1 MLRYQWRDA
10 SPNTDG
16 PIKSLPCDVKWRSLQ
31 VIFWK
36 YFQSGLTKKL
46 WKNNCNLAAVDN
58 FSKLH
63 MCLFTFWMNRFFS
76 LSFVQCSV
84 SRNVL
89 SSGHIKARLR
99 SFISSVILPS
109 SLSYVPC
116 TVLKFRALDRFPG
129 INVPGIFYSRNSL
142 NWVLTA
148 LFHPLANV

>member
-89 SSGHIKARLR
+89 SSGHITDISADVARLYW
-99 SFISSVILPS
+99 VK
-109 SLSYVPC
+109 C
-116 TVLKFRALDRFPG
+116 CQNFRASNRGKLAFLPAARDFK
-129 INVPGIFYSRNSL
+129 VAQIFLSSNYAPNFL
-142 NWVLTA
+142 NLGA
-148 LFHPLANV
+148 FQQ